1 MTFSPVEGTPF
12 ENLPAENPMRGHRLY
27 QASFLMRDYGFTF
40 EDLFFNEKGH
50 LSLESDPK
58 QSWAEINLRGNPVEI
73 NKASKEELLRIPGI
87 GPKRV
92 ELIANYRKKQKINS
106 ESDLKNLGIPIEKVS
121 EFLLLDGKH
130 PFHQLQFVF

>member
-1 MTFSPVEGTPF
+1 M
-12 ENLPAENPMRGHRLY
+12 
-27 QASFLMRDYGFTF
+27 
-40 EDLFFNEKGH
+40 
-50 LSLESDPK
+50 SLENDPK
-58 QSWAEINLRGNPVEI
+58 QSWAEIHISGNPIEI

-92 ELIANYRKKQKINS
+92 ELIANYRQKQRIKS

-121 EFLLLDGKH
+121 EFLLLDGKQ